1 MPIKKTVKVLA
12 VLAAVVF
19 SVAQAGPPDY
29 GVAAPAKQTASQA
42 TDLLAD
48 R

>member
-1 MPIKKTVKVLA
+1 MPMKKTVKVLA

-29 GVAAPAKQTASQA
+29 GVAGTAKQIATQVTTTQTA
-42 TDLLAD
+42 